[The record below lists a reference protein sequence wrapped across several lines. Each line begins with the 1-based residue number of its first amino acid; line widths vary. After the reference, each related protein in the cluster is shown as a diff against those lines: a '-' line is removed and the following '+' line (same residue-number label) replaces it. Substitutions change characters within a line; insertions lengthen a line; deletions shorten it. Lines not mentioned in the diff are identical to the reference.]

1 MTTQG
6 KRLKK
11 IRLALGLSGEDFG
24 KKIGVSKQYISNL
37 EADRNILNNE
47 KLVSLLVDFN
57 VNLNY
62 LIAGKGEIFINECEN
77 THTLVDNPKCTT
89 CFKSWGER
97 LCNLLAENNITPR
110 SFAKLAGISASR
122 MDDFIINSTEPTI
135 SELNAIKSKADI
147 SIDELL
153 YGESVNQQG
162 NNQQAQFTQE
172 EILKLKKLIGS

>member
-62 LIAGKGEIFINECEN
+62 LIAGKGEMFINECEN
-77 THTLVDNPKCTT
+77 THTLVDNQKCTSN
-89 CFKSWGER
+89 FKIWGER
-97 LCNLLAENNITPR
+97 LCNLFAENNITPR

-122 MDDFIINSTEPTI
+122 IDDFIINSTEPTV
-135 SELNAIKSKADI
+135 SELNAIKSKVDI

-153 YGESVNQQG
+153 YGESVKQLDKNVQI
-162 NNQQAQFTQE
+162 QFTQD
-172 EILKLKKLIGS
+172 EIFKLKRLIGS